1 MLTPAPVDGVTK
13 GLGGLERRR
22 ARGVDL
28 GVLAGTG
35 LRPVR
40 AERSLVEN
48 GPNPVMETVSPAARV
63 SEMVANMA
71 PTAVSA
77 SVLDMEEGAA
87 TCAHSSGLFILFALG
102 RGSGTGDWL
111 WILCVSQ
118 QAEPLAARAQAAA
131 MVAVVAR
138 SDTR

>member
-1 MLTPAPVDGVTK
+1 MNGDAREASISVFSPV
-13 GLGGLERRR
+13 R
-22 ARGVDL
+22 
-28 GVLAGTG
+28 G

-87 TCAHSSGLFILFALG
+87 TRAHSSGLFILFALG